1 MNLDIDY
8 HLRDKVYKKQEIMLK
23 IYKDKV
29 KILKELL
36 INQVEKVICNKNN

>member
-8 HLRDKVYKKQEIMLK
+8 HHKDKIYWKQEIMLK
-23 IYKDKV
+23 IYKDRV

-36 INQVEKVICNKNN
+36 IN